1 MVFRVSWRVGRGKFD
16 PRGGHRL
23 VNRKKIITRTEKL
36 RRKNS
41 YRRGLQVTSKSSRIR
56 LSYTRISRL
65 WRSGPSCRRL
75 GPREL
80 QDDLL
85 LNRKKVDDER
95 DPQGARPK
103 SS

>member
-41 YRRGLQVTSKSSRIR
+41 YRRGLQVTSKSPV
-56 LSYTRISRL
+56 
-65 WRSGPSCRRL
+65 SGYRTPGSLGSGVPDPVADDWVRGNCRMIFFL
-75 GPREL
+75 I
-80 QDDLL
+80 
-85 LNRKKVDDER
+85 ER
-95 DPQGARPK
+95 R
-103 SS
+103 